1 MAREKQDR
9 KSVLL
14 RIKPDLWDHI
24 ARLADAEL
32 RSVNAQMEYMLE
44 QAVKKDRK
52 TDKGNPPKKE
62 E

>member
-44 QAVKKDRK
+44 QAVKKGRK
-52 TDKGNPPKKE
+52 NDKPDSTKIE
-62 E
+62 

>member
-44 QAVKKDRK
+44 QSVKKDRK
-52 TDKGNPPKKE
+52 TDSGEQLNAE

>member
-1 MAREKQDR
+1 MAREKQNR

-24 ARLADAEL
+24 ARLADAEF

-44 QAVKKDRK
+44 QSVKKDRK
-52 TDKGNPPKKE
+52 TDKGNKPRLE